1 LLAANYK
8 FALHEFDLLNVKLL
22 KDCNAEMTTLNA
34 LLSIMFFPAGITL
47 ILSGMF
53 YEWADRKLVARF
65 QNRIGPRWFQPLA
78 DTIKL
83 LTKEEIQPQ
92 GIHTLLFYGLPIIAL
107 TGALTAALYT
117 PILGLTP
124 AYSFPGDL
132 IVTLYLLSLL
142 TMCMGLAGWNG
153 SSRFSLV
160 GATRSLTQLFAY
172 EAPFLLALLGPAM
185 AAGSWMIKDI
195 TLYAESHW
203 FILTQPVGFLI
214 ALIGLMG
221 KLELPPFDAPEAETE
236 IVAGALTEYSGRG
249 LALFHIG
256 KSVELVVAVSLV
268 TAFYLGGIGNP
279 LFFLFKTLLI
289 LLFMATL
296 QSLLTRLRID
306 QTVGMW
312 WRFGAVFALLQIL
325 VMILIKGWLA

>member
-1 LLAANYK
+1 METVLAI
-8 FALHEFDLLNVKLL
+8 
-22 KDCNAEMTTLNA
+22 T
-34 LLSIMFFPAGITL
+34 SIMFFPAGISL
-47 ILSGMF
+47 ILGGML

-65 QNRIGPRWFQPLA
+65 QNRVGPRWFQPLA

-83 LTKEEIQPQ
+83 LSKEEIEPL
-92 GIHTLLFYGLPIIAL
+92 GVSKVLFFGLPIVAL
-107 TGALTAALYT
+107 SGALTSALYV
-117 PILGLTP
+117 PIFGFQP
-124 AYSFPGDL
+124 VHSFAGDL

-142 TMCMGLAGWNG
+142 TMCTGLAGWNTA
-153 SSRFSLV
+153 SRFSIV
-160 GATRSLTQLFAY
+160 GATRTLTQLFAY

-185 AAGSWMIKDI
+185 AADSWQISNI
-195 TLYAESHW
+195 IAYTESHW
-203 FILTQPVGFLI
+203 MIFLQPIGFVI

-256 KSVELVVAVSLV
+256 KSVELVVGVSLV
-268 TAFYLGGIGNP
+268 TAFYLGGLGNP
-279 LFFLFKTLLI
+279 LIFLAKTLG
-289 LLFMATL
+289 LLLVMATL

-312 WRFGAVFALLQIL
+312 WRVGAVLALLQIL
-325 VMILIKGWLA
+325 ALIILR

>member
-1 LLAANYK
+1 
-8 FALHEFDLLNVKLL
+8 
-22 KDCNAEMTTLNA
+22 MTPFTA
-34 LLSIMFFPAGITL
+34 LLSIMVFPAGITL
-47 ILSGMF
+47 ILSGML

-83 LTKEEIQPQ
+83 LTKEEIQPH
-92 GIHTLLFYGLPIIAL
+92 GINTLLFYGLPIVAL
-107 TGALTAALYT
+107 AGALTAALYS
-117 PILGLTP
+117 PILGLEP
-124 AYSFPGDL
+124 IYSFPGDL

-142 TMCMGLAGWNG
+142 TMCTGLAGWNG
-153 SSRFSLV
+153 SSRFSLI
-160 GATRSLTQLFAY
+160 GATRSFTQLFAY

-185 AAGSWMIKDI
+185 AAGSWVIKDI
-195 TLYAESHW
+195 SAYAESHW
-203 FILTQPVGFLI
+203 MVFTQPVGFFI

-256 KSVELVVAVSLV
+256 KEVELVVAVSLV

-279 LFFLFKTLLI
+279 LIFLVKTLGMV
-289 LLFMATL
+289 LLMATL
-296 QSLLTRLRID
+296 QAMLTRLRID

-312 WRFGAVFALLQIL
+312 WRFGALLALFQIL
-325 VMILIKGWLA
+325 LLVIVKGWLA

>member
-1 LLAANYK
+1 MN
-8 FALHEFDLLNVKLL
+8 
-22 KDCNAEMTTLNA
+22 TLSS

-47 ILSGMF
+47 ILSGML
-53 YEWADRKLVARF
+53 YEWANRKLVARF

-83 LTKEEIQPQ
+83 LTKEEIKPH
-92 GIHTLLFYGLPIIAL
+92 GLNSLLFYGLPIVAL
-107 TGALTAALYT
+107 TGALTAALYS
-117 PILGLTP
+117 PILGFEP
-124 AYSFPGDL
+124 IHSFPGDL

-153 SSRFSLV
+153 SSRFSLI

-172 EAPFLLALLGPAM
+172 EAPFLLAMLGPAM
-185 AAGSWMIKDI
+185 AANSWTIREVS
-195 TLYAESHW
+195 TYAESHW
-203 FILTQPVGFLI
+203 MVFTQPVGFII

-249 LALFHIG
+249 MALFHIG

-268 TAFYLGGIGNP
+268 SAFYLGGIGNP
-279 LFFLFKTLLI
+279 LLFLAKTLVIVFL
-289 LLFMATL
+289 MAML
-296 QSLLTRLRID
+296 QAMLTRLRID

-312 WRFGAVFALLQIL
+312 WRFGALLALVQIL
-325 VMILIKGWLA
+325 ILVLLKGWLA